1 MIALTH
7 ERLGFDESTTNIDQL
22 VDGVHLPRQVIQAN
36 TPTPRCIA
44 HSKESEV
51 VMIVGTTR
59 AQEHCASTS
68 RFLHRLKAK
77 YIAIERSTSLGIR
90 HVQHGVI
97 ESANLGHSLRL
108 RSAVST

>member
-1 MIALTH
+1 
-7 ERLGFDESTTNIDQL
+7 
-22 VDGVHLPRQVIQAN
+22 
-36 TPTPRCIA
+36 
-44 HSKESEV
+44 
-51 VMIVGTTR
+51 MIVGTTR

-108 RSAVST
+108 

>member
-36 TPTPRCIA
+36 TPTPRYIA

-59 AQEHCASTS
+59 AQEHGSTT
-68 RFLHRLKAK
+68 R
-77 YIAIERSTSLGIR
+77 
-90 HVQHGVI
+90 
-97 ESANLGHSLRL
+97 
-108 RSAVST
+108 

>member
-59 AQEHCASTS
+59 AQEHGSSTS

-77 YIAIERSTSLGIR
+77 YIAIKRCTALSIR

-108 RSAVST
+108 

>member
-22 VDGVHLPRQVIQAN
+22 VDGVHLPREVIQTG
-36 TPTPRCIA
+36 TPTPRYIA

-77 YIAIERSTSLGIR
+77 YIAIKRCTALSIRYVENGMVEST
-90 HVQHGVI
+90 
-97 ESANLGHSLRL
+97 NLWHSLRL